1 MALYKRLLLG
11 ILFLPLINAN
21 IVIDVRT
28 PGEWSAGHLEGTKN
42 IEWQDILN
50 IKNSVNKDE
59 EIYLYCRSGNRSGR
73 ATQIL
78 IDAGLFKCYQR
89 WKPRAGQQSPKFKSS
104 QIIDSLS
111 IYF

>member
-1 MALYKRLLLG
+1 MTFYKRLLLG

-28 PGEWSAGHLEGTKN
+28 PDEWSAGHLEGTKN

-59 EIYLYCRSGNRSGR
+59 QIYLYCRSGNRSGR

-78 IDAGLFKCYQR
+78 MDAGYSNVIN
-89 WKPRAGQQSPKFKSS
+89 AG
-104 QIIDSLS
+104 SLEQAS
-111 IYF
+111 NLLNLKIVK

>member
-1 MALYKRLLLG
+1 MAFYKRFLLG
-11 ILFLPLINAN
+11 MLFLPLINAN

-28 PGEWSAGHLEGTKN
+28 PDEWLAGHLEGTKN

-59 EIYLYCRSGNRSGR
+59 QIYLYCRSGNRSGR

-78 IDAGLFKCYQR
+78 MDAGYSNVTN
-89 WKPRAGQQSPKFKSS
+89 AG
-104 QIIDSLS
+104 SLEQAS
-111 IYF
+111 NLLNLKIVK

>member
-1 MALYKRLLLG
+1 MALYKRLFLG

-28 PGEWSAGHLEGTKN
+28 PDEWSAGHLEGTKN

-50 IKNSVNKDE
+50 IKKSVSKDE
-59 EIYLYCRSGNRSGR
+59 QIYLYCRSGNRSGR

-78 IDAGLFKCYQR
+78 IDAGYSNVTN
-89 WKPRAGQQSPKFKSS
+89 AG
-104 QIIDSLS
+104 SLEQAS
-111 IYF
+111 NLLNLKVVK